1 MRLAAIVSLCSIC
14 VAAQALAQDDKSG
27 DINPGVRIESDVD
40 QKPAAKPEPEI
51 KQQADLDTFQLA
63 SAHRERAESM
73 REKTN
78 GLWQSWL
85 VSVCE
90 GCGPERTPYFKRRSQ
105 LSEKAPANAA
115 TAATT
120 AQQPAPKAAAPKA
133 VASRTATRRSV
144 ASIYE
149 DLSDSRI
156 DEIRRTPKQ

>member
-1 MRLAAIVSLCSIC
+1 MRLAAIASLCSIC
-14 VAAQALAQDDKSG
+14 IAVQANAQDDTSRH
-27 DINPGVRIESDVD
+27 INPGVRLESEAD

-90 GCGPERTPYFKRRSQ
+90 GCGPERTPYFKKRSQ
-105 LSEKAPANAA
+105 LSQKVPAQTAPAA
-115 TAATT
+115 TA
-120 AQQPAPKAAAPKA
+120 QQSTPKPAETKT
-133 VASRTATRRSV
+133 VTSRVVSRRNV

-156 DEIRRTPKQ
+156 EEIRRTPAQ

>member
-14 VAAQALAQDDKSG
+14 IAVQANAQDDKSQN
-27 DINPGVRIESDVD
+27 INPGVSVETNVD
-40 QKPAAKPEPEI
+40 QKSAAKPEPEI

-90 GCGPERTPYFKRRSQ
+90 GCGPERTPYFKRHSQ
-105 LSEKAPANAA
+105 LSQKAPAKAA
-115 TAATT
+115 PTATV
-120 AQQPAPKAAAPKA
+120 QQSAPKVAEPKT
-133 VASRTATRRSV
+133 VASRTAARRSV

-156 DEIRRTPKQ
+156 DQIRRTPQQ